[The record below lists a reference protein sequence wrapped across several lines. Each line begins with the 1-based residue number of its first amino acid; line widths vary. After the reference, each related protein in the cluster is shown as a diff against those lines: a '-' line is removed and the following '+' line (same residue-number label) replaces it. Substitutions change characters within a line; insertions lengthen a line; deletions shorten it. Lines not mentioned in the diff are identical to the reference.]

1 MNVKTLHALRIG
13 PMSWLTGLAAMILA
27 SAPLHAG
34 DDALYGP
41 EAPPGSAF
49 VRIFNATP
57 SSVAGGTIGGE
68 PVETLDQYEASSYA
82 FVPAGDHTISFGP
95 DSLTRTLEADR
106 YYTATLGDGGL
117 TLHALDTP
125 EDDLKALVVFYNLT
139 DSGSLQ
145 LKTAD
150 GSATIAEAADG
161 DFATREV
168 NPLRVAMAVYAG
180 DQMLADTDPV
190 NLARGRAFSLFVT
203 PGRGQPRLTWV
214 VD

>member
-1 MNVKTLHALRIG
+1 MNVTTLHASRLR
-13 PMSWLTGLAAMILA
+13 PVLWLLGLAALA
-27 SAPLHAG
+27 SISPRLQAG
-34 DDALYGP
+34 DDALNGP

-57 SSVAGGTIGGE
+57 ASITGGSIGGE
-68 PVETLDQYEASSYA
+68 PVETLDQYEASSYT
-82 FVPAGDHTISFGP
+82 FLPAGEHSISTGAE
-95 DSLTRTLEADR
+95 SVTESLEAGR
-106 YYTATLGDGGL
+106 YYTATLDSGGL
-117 TLHALDTP
+117 SLHALETP

-139 DSGSLQ
+139 GNDALQ

-150 GSATIAEAADG
+150 GSATIAEASGG

-168 NPLRVAMAVYAG
+168 NPLRVSMAVYAG

-214 VD
+214 ID